1 MAAEKF
7 LQLDATYNSIPENQ
21 VIQKKMLKGKEV
33 DLSEYAKKSE
43 LPEGVDLSPYAKKT
57 DIPTKTSQLTNDSNF
72 TTKTEVANAYLPKTK
87 ETELLEKI
95 RQAEAKI
102 PTKVGQLTNDKGYL
116 VKYDLN
122 EYAKKS
128 ELPEGVD
135 LSPYAKKTDIPTK
148 NSQLANDKGY
158 LVKADLSEYAKKS
171 ELPDGVD
178 LSPYAKKSELPTK
191 TSQLSND
198 SGFLT
203 QHQSLADYVKKTD
216 LSNYATKTDIAKL
229 NNIDTELKEDSD
241 NLVTNRAITKVI
253 IENEKVFAAT
263 ANDLNIRVNQKSEIG
278 HKHIPQDFV
287 TTLGLDAD
295 TVDKFHLEQITNEKY
310 EYLKTNSRLDDKTI
324 YFVVN

>member
-57 DIPTKTSQLTNDSNF
+57 DIPTKNSELTNDSDF
-72 TTKTEVANAYLPKTK
+72 TTKTEVANTYLPKTK
-87 ETELLEKI
+87 EAELLEKI
-95 RQAEAKI
+95 NQ
-102 PTKVGQLTNDKGYL
+102 V
-116 VKYDLN
+116 
-122 EYAKKS
+122 
-128 ELPEGVD
+128 EG
-135 LSPYAKKTDIPTK
+135 KIPTK
-148 NSQLANDKGY
+148 NSDLPNDSNFITKDEVANNFLTKESINSVY
-158 LVKADLSEYAKKS
+158 ELVNKVREDI
-171 ELPDGVD
+171 
-178 LSPYAKKSELPTK
+178 PTK
-191 TSQLSND
+191 TSDLTNDNNFITKTEVDRHYINKKRGDELFELIKKIGVEIPTKTSELTND

-310 EYLKTNSRLDDKTI
+310 EYLKTNNRLDSKTI
-324 YFVVN
+324 YFIIK

>member
-102 PTKVGQLTNDKGYL
+102 PTKVGQLT
-116 VKYDLN
+116 
-122 EYAKKS
+122 
-128 ELPEGVD
+128 
-135 LSPYAKKTDIPTK
+135 
-148 NSQLANDKGY
+148 NDKGY